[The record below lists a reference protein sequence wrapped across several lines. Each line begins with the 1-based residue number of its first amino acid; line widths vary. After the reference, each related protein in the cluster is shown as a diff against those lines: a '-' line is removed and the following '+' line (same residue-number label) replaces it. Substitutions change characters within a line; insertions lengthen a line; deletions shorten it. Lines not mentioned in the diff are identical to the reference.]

1 MSAMRK
7 TTFLTILFTLL
18 CCCANAQT
26 IDDFNKDSVRKAK
39 LTYDE
44 NFNPTVNLSLR
55 NISSKTITSIEET
68 VYYSNPDNPYDIH
81 SSYQEQ
87 KIVQIPIS
95 PNTTKSTQFR
105 ISKPRNNY
113 IKIIGYMISRIRY
126 QDGTICQ

>member
-1 MSAMRK
+1 MRK
-7 TTFLTILFTLL
+7 TTLITLLFTLL

-55 NISSKTITSIEET
+55 NISSKTITSIEVT